1 MTFSAALLV
10 SMSVAAAEPAG
21 LWRAKLG
28 DQVEHRVRHRRAS
41 WNGASTWEATLR
53 LRRVAPE
60 VPFTFE
66 ATVSV
71 SGSSTRG
78 GQVVRWGPSRQS
90 TLFAYSPG
98 AHVEQ
103 VLAELQGS
111 SEHCDAEHHPAV
123 CRVGGSPVECEETL
137 EMEKR
142 WKRHVAH
149 GVPSLALS
157 GGLIDSHLGDLKSD
171 EYAEWIDL
179 LKVSHGDPTS
189 GLKETVPIAEAKV
202 TPLVHALLVAHHM
215 AQQAEWKADTEASAA
230 ASVIEEALGDC
241 SPIELELRRV
251 SSRAVARLEGGQV
264 RALDGAGRDDP
275 KPGPATL
282 DCLRRRLKE
291 QPLDPGV
298 SAVEVWWNHQGP
310 ESEVEI
316 SIRRVNE
323 AQLRGFALLC
333 LAEQNR
339 LAEQLPTVP
348 VVVEARE
355 TQVTAATIAG
365 ANDPRLHECVASK
378 ATLTALPGPAAL
390 THVQQDLP
398 VK

>member
-1 MTFSAALLV
+1 MTLSAAVLV
-10 SMSVAAAEPAG
+10 SLSVAAAEPAG

-28 DQVEHRVRHRRAS
+28 DQLEHRVRHRRVS
-41 WNGASTWEATLR
+41 WNGGSTWEATLR

-66 ATVSV
+66 ATVTV
-71 SGSSTRG
+71 TGTSTVGER
-78 GQVVRWGPSRQS
+78 VVRWGPSRQS
-90 TLFAYSPG
+90 KLFAYSPR

-111 SEHCDAEHHPAV
+111 SEHCDAEHHPAA
-123 CRVGGSPVECEETL
+123 CRVGGAPVDCEETL
-137 EMEKR
+137 EMEQR

-179 LKVSHGDPTS
+179 LRPSHSDPTS

-202 TPLVHALLVAHHM
+202 TPLVHALAIAHHL
-215 AQQAEWKADTEASAA
+215 AQQAEWKADTDASGA
-230 ASVIEEALGDC
+230 ASTIEEALTVC
-241 SPIELELRRV
+241 SPIEIELRRV
-251 SSRAVARLEGGQV
+251 NSRVTARLEAGQV
-264 RALDGAGRDDP
+264 RSLFGTGKDDP
-275 KPGPATL
+275 QPPPATL
-282 DCLRRRLKE
+282 ACLRKQLREAR
-291 QPLDPGV
+291 LDPSV

-310 ESEVEI
+310 EAEI
-316 SIRRVNE
+316 EASIREVNE
-323 AQLRGFALLC
+323 AQLRAFSMVC
-333 LAEQNR
+333 LVEQNR
-339 LAEQLPTVP
+339 FADGLPAVP
-348 VVVEARE
+348 VVVEAHQ
-355 TQVTAATIAG
+355 TSVTSATIAG
-365 ANDPRLHECVASK
+365 APDARLHDCVASR
-378 ATLTALPGPAAL
+378 ATLTALPLPTV